1 MKVFYSDEPLELLLT
16 QPSIFL
22 CGPTP
27 RSKNVPSWR
36 PDALTILEA
45 LNYQGQVCVPERKF
59 SGAKVDYLDQV
70 EWEHYGLENCQ
81 RLVFWV
87 PRNMETMPALTT
99 NVEFG
104 RYVAKGNVFYGRP
117 DDAVSIRYLDWLY
130 KKYNVWGTIHNTL
143 SGLLTD
149 AIKNI

>member
-1 MKVFYSDEPLELLLT
+1 MKIFYSDEPLTLNLL

-27 RSKNVPSWR
+27 RSKDVPSWR
-36 PDALTILEA
+36 PYALTILEQ
-45 LNYQGQVCVPERKF
+45 LNYQGQVCVPERRVK
-59 SGAKVDYLDQV
+59 AEHIDYVEQV

-87 PRNMETMPALTT
+87 PRDMATMPALTT

-104 RYVAKGNVFYGRP
+104 RYVTSGRIWYGRP
-117 DDAVSIRYLDWLY
+117 DGAFATRYLDWLY
-130 KKYNVWGTIHNTL
+130 AKYNVSQTIHNSL
-143 SGLLTD
+143 VNLLTS
-149 AIKNI
+149 AIKHI